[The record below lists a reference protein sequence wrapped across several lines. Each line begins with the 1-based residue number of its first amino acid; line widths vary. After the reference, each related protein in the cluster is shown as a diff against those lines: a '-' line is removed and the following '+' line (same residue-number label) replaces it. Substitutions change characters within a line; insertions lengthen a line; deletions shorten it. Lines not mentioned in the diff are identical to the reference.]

1 MKRSLLLASL
11 VFATSLLSSPAQTNL
26 LAPLLARNI
35 IGPNLALAEIQSY
48 TENRVPLMPALKS
61 AAEWENEAARL
72 RREALTDV
80 IFRGEASQWR
90 DAKSKVEWLDT
101 IAGGPGYTIRKL
113 RYEALPGLWIPALL
127 YLPEKITGKVPV
139 HLAVNGHDAL
149 GKAAPYKQI
158 RCINLAKRGVISLNA
173 EWLGMGQLRSPGFAH
188 YTMNQLD
195 LCGSSGIAPFYLAM
209 SRALDLLLA
218 LPEADPQRVA
228 VSGLSGGGWQTLF
241 ISSLDPRVTLANP
254 VAGYS
259 SFRTRARNFA
269 DLGDSEQTPSDLATV
284 VDYTHLTAMLAP
296 RGTLLT
302 YNAKDQCC
310 FATGHALQPLLDAA
324 QPVFKLFQ
332 AEAKLRWHN
341 NHVPGTHNFDQEN
354 REAFYRILGDT
365 FFPGDTKFEP
375 KEIASETEVKT
386 AEDLNVPLP
395 GDNLDFNQLATR
407 LAKELPRGIST
418 ALPTSSLTRLQQ
430 TQRALLGGV
439 VHAKHYNVS
448 AELAGA
454 ESTNGVSATYWRL
467 KMGEA
472 WTVPAVEL
480 TQGTPRSTVLLVG
493 DTGRKSLA
501 PEVAQLLADGAR
513 VVSVDPFYFGESR
526 IAQKDFL
533 FALLV
538 AAVGDRPLGL
548 QASQLS
554 ATARW
559 LAGERKL
566 GPVRLVSV
574 GPRASVSSTVAAALE
589 EKAIGS
595 LELRAPL
602 GSLKDMIANNVGV
615 NQQPELFCFGLLEQ
629 FDVPQLRALVAPRP
643 VLTDATAPV
652 KPAR

>member
-1 MKRSLLLASL
+1 MKRSLRLASL

-72 RREALTDV
+72 RREALNDV

-209 SRALDLLLA
+209 SRALDILLA

-228 VSGLSGGGWQTLF
+228 VSGLSGGGWQTIF
-241 ISSLDPRVTLANP
+241 ISALDTRVTLANP

-259 SFRTRARNFA
+259 SFRTRARNFG

-296 RGTLLT
+296 RGALLT

-310 FATGHALQPLLDAA
+310 FATGHALQPLLEAA
-324 QPVFKLFQ
+324 QPVFKLFK
-332 AEAKLRWHN
+332 ADAKLRWHS

-354 REAFYRILGDT
+354 REVFYRMLGDT
-365 FFPGDTKFEP
+365 FFPGDTKFDA
-375 KEIASETEVKT
+375 KELAVEAEVKK
-386 AEDLNVPLP
+386 AEELNVPLP
-395 GDNLDFNQLATR
+395 ADNLDFNQIATR
-407 LAKELPRGIST
+407 LAKDLPRGIST
-418 ALPTSSLTRLQQ
+418 ALSVVPSSRLQQ
-430 TQRALLGGV
+430 AQRALLGGA
-439 VHAKHYNVS
+439 VHAKHYTVT

-454 ESTNGVSATYWRL
+454 ETTNDVTATHWRL
-467 KMGEA
+467 KMGDA

-480 TQGTPRSTVLLVG
+480 TQGAPRSTVILVG
-493 DTGRKSLA
+493 DVGRKGLSA
-501 PEVAQLLADGAR
+501 EAAQLLADGHR
-513 VVSVDPFYFGESR
+513 VVAVDPFYFGESR
-526 IAQKDFL
+526 IDQKDFL

-548 QASQLS
+548 QASQLT

-559 LAGERKL
+559 LSTERKL
-566 GPVRLVSV
+566 GPVKLISV
-574 GPRASVSSTVAAALE
+574 GPRASVFSTVAAALE
-589 EKAIGS
+589 EKAIAG
-595 LELRAPL
+595 LELRNPL
-602 GSLKDMIANNVGV
+602 GSLKEIIAKNVGV

-643 VLTDATAPV
+643 VVTA
-652 KPAR
+652 K

>member
-61 AAEWENEAARL
+61 AAEWANEAARL
-72 RREALTDV
+72 RREALNDV

-139 HLAVNGHDAL
+139 HLAVNGHDAV

-209 SRALDLLLA
+209 SRALDILLA

-228 VSGLSGGGWQTLF
+228 VSGLSGGGWQTIF
-241 ISSLDPRVTLANP
+241 ISALDTRVTLANP

-259 SFRTRARNFA
+259 SFRTRARNFG

-296 RGTLLT
+296 RGALLT

-324 QPVFKLFQ
+324 QPAFKLFK
-332 AEAKLRWHN
+332 ADAKLRWHS

-354 REAFYRILGDT
+354 REVFYRMLGDT
-365 FFPGDTKFEP
+365 FFPGDMKFDA
-375 KEIASETEVKT
+375 KELAVEAEVKK
-386 AEDLNVPLP
+386 AEELNVPLP
-395 GDNLDFNQLATR
+395 ADNLDFNQLATR
-407 LAKELPRGIST
+407 LAKDLPRGIST
-418 ALPTSSLTRLQQ
+418 ALSVVPSSRLQQ
-430 TQRALLGGV
+430 AQRALLGGA
-439 VHAKHYNVS
+439 VHAKHYTVT

-454 ESTNGVSATYWRL
+454 ETTNDVTATHWRL
-467 KMGEA
+467 RMGDA

-480 TQGTPRSTVLLVG
+480 TQGAPRTTVILVG
-493 DTGRKSLA
+493 DVGRKGLSA
-501 PEVAQLLADGAR
+501 EAAQLLADGHR
-513 VVSVDPFYFGESR
+513 VVAVDPFYFGESR

-548 QASQLS
+548 QASQLT

-559 LAGERKL
+559 LSTERKL
-566 GPVRLVSV
+566 GPVKLISV
-574 GPRASVSSTVAAALE
+574 GPRASVFSTVAAALE
-589 EKAIGS
+589 EKAIAG
-595 LELRAPL
+595 LELRNPL
-602 GSLKDMIANNVGV
+602 SSLKEVIAKNVGV

-643 VLTDATAPV
+643 VVTA
-652 KPAR
+652 K

>member
-1 MKRSLLLASL
+1 MKRSLRLASL

-72 RREALTDV
+72 RREALNDV

-139 HLAVNGHDAL
+139 HLAVNGHDAV

-209 SRALDLLLA
+209 SRALDLLIA

-228 VSGLSGGGWQTLF
+228 VSGLSGGGWQTIF
-241 ISSLDPRVTLANP
+241 ISALDTRVTLANP

-259 SFRTRARNFA
+259 SFRTRARNFG

-296 RGTLLT
+296 RGALLT

-310 FATGHALQPLLDAA
+310 FATGHALQPLLEAA
-324 QPVFKLFQ
+324 QPVFKLFK
-332 AEAKLRWHN
+332 ADAKLRWHS

-354 REAFYRILGDT
+354 REVFYRMLGDT
-365 FFPGDTKFEP
+365 FFPGDTKFDA
-375 KEIASETEVKT
+375 KELAVEAEVKK
-386 AEDLNVPLP
+386 AEELNVPLP
-395 GDNLDFNQLATR
+395 ADNLDFNQIATR
-407 LAKELPRGIST
+407 LAKDLPRGIST
-418 ALPTSSLTRLQQ
+418 ALSVVPSSRLQQ
-430 TQRALLGGV
+430 AQRALLGGV
-439 VHAKHYNVS
+439 VHAKHYTVT

-454 ESTNGVSATYWRL
+454 ETTNDVTATHWRL
-467 KMGEA
+467 KMGDA

-480 TQGTPRSTVLLVG
+480 TQGAPRSTVILVG
-493 DTGRKSLA
+493 DVGRKGLSA
-501 PEVAQLLADGAR
+501 EAAQLLADGHR
-513 VVSVDPFYFGESR
+513 VVAVDPFYFGESR
-526 IAQKDFL
+526 IDQKDFL

-548 QASQLS
+548 QASQLT

-559 LAGERKL
+559 LSTERKL
-566 GPVRLVSV
+566 GPVKLISV
-574 GPRASVSSTVAAALE
+574 GPRASVFSTVAAALE
-589 EKAIGS
+589 EKAIAG
-595 LELRAPL
+595 LELRNPL
-602 GSLKDMIANNVGV
+602 GSLKEIIAKNVGV

-643 VLTDATAPV
+643 VVTA
-652 KPAR
+652 K

>member
-61 AAEWENEAARL
+61 AAEWANEAARL
-72 RREALTDV
+72 RREALNDV

-139 HLAVNGHDAL
+139 HLAVNGHDAV

-195 LCGSSGIAPFYLAM
+195 LCGSSGIASFYLAM
-209 SRALDLLLA
+209 SRALDILLA

-228 VSGLSGGGWQTLF
+228 VSGLSGGGWQTIF
-241 ISSLDPRVTLANP
+241 ISALDTRVTLANP

-259 SFRTRARNFA
+259 SFRTRARNFG

-296 RGTLLT
+296 RGALLT

-324 QPVFKLFQ
+324 QPAFKLFK
-332 AEAKLRWHN
+332 ADAKLRWHS

-354 REAFYRILGDT
+354 REVFYRMLGDT
-365 FFPGDTKFEP
+365 FFPGDMKFDA
-375 KEIASETEVKT
+375 KELAVEAEVKK
-386 AEDLNVPLP
+386 AEELNVPLP
-395 GDNLDFNQLATR
+395 ADNLDFNQLATR
-407 LAKELPRGIST
+407 LAKDLPRGIST
-418 ALPTSSLTRLQQ
+418 ALSVVPSSRLQQ
-430 TQRALLGGV
+430 AQRALLGGA
-439 VHAKHYNVS
+439 VHAKHYTVT

-454 ESTNGVSATYWRL
+454 ETTNDVTATHWRL
-467 KMGEA
+467 RMGDA

-480 TQGTPRSTVLLVG
+480 TQGAPRTTVILVG
-493 DTGRKSLA
+493 DVGRKGLSA
-501 PEVAQLLADGAR
+501 EAAQLLADGHR
-513 VVSVDPFYFGESR
+513 VVAVDPFYFGESR

-548 QASQLS
+548 QASQLT

-559 LAGERKL
+559 LSTERKL
-566 GPVRLVSV
+566 GPVKLISV
-574 GPRASVSSTVAAALE
+574 GPRASVFSTVAAALE
-589 EKAIGS
+589 EKTIAG
-595 LELRAPL
+595 LELRNPL
-602 GSLKDMIANNVGV
+602 SSLKEVIAKNVGV

-643 VLTDATAPV
+643 VVTA
-652 KPAR
+652 K

>member
-1 MKRSLLLASL
+1 MKRSLRLALL

-72 RREALTDV
+72 RREALNDV

-209 SRALDLLLA
+209 SRGLDLLIA
-218 LPEADPQRVA
+218 LPEVDPQRVA
-228 VSGLSGGGWQTLF
+228 VSGLSGGGWQTIF
-241 ISSLDPRVTLANP
+241 ISALDTRVTLANP

-259 SFRTRARNFA
+259 SFRTRARNFG

-296 RGTLLT
+296 RGALLT

-310 FATGHALQPLLDAA
+310 FATGHALQPLLEAA
-324 QPVFKLFQ
+324 QPVFKLFK
-332 AEAKLRWHN
+332 ADAKLRWHS

-354 REAFYRILGDT
+354 REVFYRMLGDT
-365 FFPGDTKFEP
+365 FFPGDTKFDA
-375 KEIASETEVKT
+375 KELAVEAEVKK
-386 AEDLNVPLP
+386 AEELNVPLP
-395 GDNLDFNQLATR
+395 ADNLDFNQIATR
-407 LAKELPRGIST
+407 LAKDLPRGIST
-418 ALPTSSLTRLQQ
+418 ALSVVPSSRLQQ
-430 TQRALLGGV
+430 AQRALLGGV
-439 VHAKHYNVS
+439 VHAKHYTVT

-454 ESTNGVSATYWRL
+454 ETTNDVTATHWRL
-467 KMGEA
+467 KMGDA

-480 TQGTPRSTVLLVG
+480 TQGAPRSTVILVG
-493 DTGRKSLA
+493 DVGRKGLSA
-501 PEVAQLLADGAR
+501 EAAQLLADGHR
-513 VVSVDPFYFGESR
+513 VVAVDPFYFGESR
-526 IAQKDFL
+526 IDQKDFL

-548 QASQLS
+548 QASQLT

-559 LAGERKL
+559 LSTERKL
-566 GPVRLVSV
+566 GPVKLISV
-574 GPRASVSSTVAAALE
+574 GPRASVFSTVAAALE
-589 EKAIGS
+589 EKAIAG
-595 LELRAPL
+595 LELRNPL
-602 GSLKDMIANNVGV
+602 GSLKEIIAKNVGV

-643 VLTDATAPV
+643 VVTA
-652 KPAR
+652 K

>member
-72 RREALTDV
+72 RREALNDV

-139 HLAVNGHDAL
+139 HLAVNGHDAV

-209 SRALDLLLA
+209 SRALDILLA

-228 VSGLSGGGWQTLF
+228 VSGLSGGGWQTIF
-241 ISSLDPRVTLANP
+241 ISALDTRVTLANP

-259 SFRTRARNFA
+259 SFRTRARNFG

-296 RGTLLT
+296 RGALLT

-324 QPVFKLFQ
+324 QPVFKLFK
-332 AEAKLRWHN
+332 ADAKLRWHS

-354 REAFYRILGDT
+354 REVFYRMLGDT
-365 FFPGDTKFEP
+365 FFPGDTKFDA
-375 KEIASETEVKT
+375 KELAVEAEVKK
-386 AEDLNVPLP
+386 AEELNVPLP
-395 GDNLDFNQLATR
+395 ADNLDFNQLATR
-407 LAKELPRGIST
+407 LAKDLPRGIST
-418 ALPTSSLTRLQQ
+418 ALSVVPSSRLQQ
-430 TQRALLGGV
+430 AQRALLGGA
-439 VHAKHYNVS
+439 VHAKHYTVT

-454 ESTNGVSATYWRL
+454 ETTNDVTATHWRL
-467 KMGEA
+467 RMGDA

-480 TQGTPRSTVLLVG
+480 TQGAPRTTVILVG
-493 DTGRKSLA
+493 DVGRKGLSA
-501 PEVAQLLADGAR
+501 EAAQLLADGHR
-513 VVSVDPFYFGESR
+513 VVAVDPFYFGESR

-548 QASQLS
+548 QASQLT

-559 LAGERKL
+559 LSTERKL
-566 GPVRLVSV
+566 GPVKLISV
-574 GPRASVSSTVAAALE
+574 GPRASVFSTVAAALE
-589 EKAIGS
+589 EKAIAG
-595 LELRAPL
+595 LELRNPL
-602 GSLKDMIANNVGV
+602 SSLKEVIAKNVGV

-643 VLTDATAPV
+643 VVTA
-652 KPAR
+652 K

>member
-72 RREALTDV
+72 RREALNDV

-139 HLAVNGHDAL
+139 HLAVNGHDAV

-209 SRALDLLLA
+209 SRALDILLA

-228 VSGLSGGGWQTLF
+228 VSGLSGGGWQTIF
-241 ISSLDPRVTLANP
+241 ISALDTRVTLANP

-259 SFRTRARNFA
+259 SFRTRARNFG

-296 RGTLLT
+296 RGALLT

-310 FATGHALQPLLDAA
+310 FATDHALQPLLDAA
-324 QPVFKLFQ
+324 QPVFKLFK
-332 AEAKLRWHN
+332 ADAKLRWHS

-354 REAFYRILGDT
+354 REVFYRMLGDT
-365 FFPGDTKFEP
+365 FFPGDTKFDA
-375 KEIASETEVKT
+375 KELAVEAEVKK
-386 AEDLNVPLP
+386 AEELNVPLP
-395 GDNLDFNQLATR
+395 ADNLDFNQLATR
-407 LAKELPRGIST
+407 LAKDLPRGIST
-418 ALPTSSLTRLQQ
+418 ALSVVPSSRLQQ
-430 TQRALLGGV
+430 AQRALLGGA
-439 VHAKHYNVS
+439 VHAKHYTVT

-454 ESTNGVSATYWRL
+454 ETTNDVTATHWRL
-467 KMGEA
+467 RMGDA

-480 TQGTPRSTVLLVG
+480 TQGAPRTTVILVG
-493 DTGRKSLA
+493 DVGRKGLSA
-501 PEVAQLLADGAR
+501 EAAQLLADGHR
-513 VVSVDPFYFGESR
+513 VVAVDPFYFGESR

-548 QASQLS
+548 QASQLT

-559 LAGERKL
+559 LSTERKL
-566 GPVRLVSV
+566 GPVKLISV
-574 GPRASVSSTVAAALE
+574 GPRASVFSTVAAALE
-589 EKAIGS
+589 EKAIAG
-595 LELRAPL
+595 LELRNPL
-602 GSLKDMIANNVGV
+602 SSLKEVIAKNVGV

-643 VLTDATAPV
+643 VVTA
-652 KPAR
+652 K

>member
-35 IGPNLALAEIQSY
+35 IGPNLALAEVQSY

-72 RREALTDV
+72 RREALNDV

-209 SRALDLLLA
+209 SRALDLLIA

-228 VSGLSGGGWQTLF
+228 VSGLSGGGWQTIF
-241 ISSLDPRVTLANP
+241 ISALDTRVTLANP

-259 SFRTRARNFA
+259 SFRTRARNFG

-296 RGTLLT
+296 RGALLT

-310 FATGHALQPLLDAA
+310 FATGHALQPLLEAA
-324 QPVFKLFQ
+324 QPVFKLFK
-332 AEAKLRWHN
+332 ADAKLRWHS

-354 REAFYRILGDT
+354 REVFYRMLGDT
-365 FFPGDTKFEP
+365 FFPGDTKFDA
-375 KEIASETEVKT
+375 KELAVEAEVKK
-386 AEDLNVPLP
+386 AEELNVPLP
-395 GDNLDFNQLATR
+395 ADNLDFNQIATR
-407 LAKELPRGIST
+407 LAKDLPRGIST
-418 ALPTSSLTRLQQ
+418 ALSVVPSSRLQQ
-430 TQRALLGGV
+430 AQRALLGGV
-439 VHAKHYNVS
+439 VHAKHYTVT

-454 ESTNGVSATYWRL
+454 ETTNDVTATHWRL
-467 KMGEA
+467 KMGDA

-480 TQGTPRSTVLLVG
+480 TQGAPRSTVILVG
-493 DTGRKSLA
+493 DVGRKGLSA
-501 PEVAQLLADGAR
+501 EAAQLLADGHR
-513 VVSVDPFYFGESR
+513 VVAVDPFYFGESR
-526 IAQKDFL
+526 IDQKDFL

-548 QASQLS
+548 QASQLT

-559 LAGERKL
+559 LSTERKL
-566 GPVRLVSV
+566 GPVKLISV
-574 GPRASVSSTVAAALE
+574 GPRASVFSTVAAALE
-589 EKAIGS
+589 EKAIAG
-595 LELRAPL
+595 LELRNPL
-602 GSLKDMIANNVGV
+602 GSLKEIIAKNVGV

-643 VLTDATAPV
+643 VVTA
-652 KPAR
+652 K

>member
-72 RREALTDV
+72 RREALNDV
-80 IFRGEASQWR
+80 IFRGEARQWR

-139 HLAVNGHDAL
+139 HLAVNGHDAV

-209 SRALDLLLA
+209 SRALDILLA

-228 VSGLSGGGWQTLF
+228 VSGLSGGGWQTIF
-241 ISSLDPRVTLANP
+241 ISALDTRVTLANP

-259 SFRTRARNFA
+259 SFRTRARNFG

-296 RGTLLT
+296 RGALLT

-310 FATGHALQPLLDAA
+310 FATDHALQPLLDAA
-324 QPVFKLFQ
+324 QPAFKLFK
-332 AEAKLRWHN
+332 ADAKLRWHS

-354 REAFYRILGDT
+354 REVFYRMLGDT
-365 FFPGDTKFEP
+365 FFPGDTKFDA
-375 KEIASETEVKT
+375 KELAVEAEVKK
-386 AEDLNVPLP
+386 AEELNVPLP
-395 GDNLDFNQLATR
+395 ADNLDFNQLATR
-407 LAKELPRGIST
+407 LAKDLPRGIST
-418 ALPTSSLTRLQQ
+418 ALSVVPSSRLQQ
-430 TQRALLGGV
+430 AQRALLGGA
-439 VHAKHYNVS
+439 VHAKHYTVT

-454 ESTNGVSATYWRL
+454 ETTNDVTATHWRL
-467 KMGEA
+467 KMGDA

-480 TQGTPRSTVLLVG
+480 TQGAPRSTVILVG
-493 DTGRKSLA
+493 DVGRKGLSA
-501 PEVAQLLADGAR
+501 EAAQLLADGHR
-513 VVSVDPFYFGESR
+513 VVAVDPFYFGESR

-548 QASQLS
+548 QASQLT

-559 LAGERKL
+559 LSTERKL
-566 GPVRLVSV
+566 GPVKLISV
-574 GPRASVSSTVAAALE
+574 GPRASVFSTVAAALE
-589 EKAIGS
+589 EKAIAG
-595 LELRAPL
+595 LELRNPL
-602 GSLKDMIANNVGV
+602 GSLKEIIAKNVGV

-643 VLTDATAPV
+643 VVTA
-652 KPAR
+652 K

>member
-1 MKRSLLLASL
+1 MKRSLRLASL

-72 RREALTDV
+72 RREALNDV

-209 SRALDLLLA
+209 SRALDILLA

-228 VSGLSGGGWQTLF
+228 VSGLSGGGWQTIF
-241 ISSLDPRVTLANP
+241 ISALDTRVTLANP

-259 SFRTRARNFA
+259 SFRTRARNFG

-296 RGTLLT
+296 RGALLT

-324 QPVFKLFQ
+324 QPAFKLFK
-332 AEAKLRWHN
+332 ADAKLRWHS

-354 REAFYRILGDT
+354 REVFYRMLGDT
-365 FFPGDTKFEP
+365 FFPGDTKFDA
-375 KEIASETEVKT
+375 KELAVEAEVKK
-386 AEDLNVPLP
+386 AEELNVPLP
-395 GDNLDFNQLATR
+395 ADNLDFNQLATR
-407 LAKELPRGIST
+407 LAKDLPRGIST
-418 ALPTSSLTRLQQ
+418 ALSVVPSSRLQQ
-430 TQRALLGGV
+430 AQRALLGGV
-439 VHAKHYNVS
+439 VHAKHYTVT

-454 ESTNGVSATYWRL
+454 ETTNDVTATHWRL
-467 KMGEA
+467 KMGDA

-480 TQGTPRSTVLLVG
+480 TQGAPRSTVILVG
-493 DTGRKSLA
+493 DVGRKGLSA
-501 PEVAQLLADGAR
+501 EAAQLLADGHR
-513 VVSVDPFYFGESR
+513 VVAVDPFYFGESR
-526 IAQKDFL
+526 IDQKDFL

-548 QASQLS
+548 QASQLT

-559 LAGERKL
+559 LSTERKL
-566 GPVRLVSV
+566 GPVKLISV
-574 GPRASVSSTVAAALE
+574 GPRASVFSTVAAALE
-589 EKAIGS
+589 EKAIAG
-595 LELRAPL
+595 LELRNPL
-602 GSLKDMIANNVGV
+602 GSLKEIIAKNVGV

-643 VLTDATAPV
+643 VVTA
-652 KPAR
+652 K

>member
-72 RREALTDV
+72 RREALNDV

-139 HLAVNGHDAL
+139 HLAVNGHDAV

-209 SRALDLLLA
+209 SRALDILLA

-228 VSGLSGGGWQTLF
+228 VSGLSGGGWQTIF
-241 ISSLDPRVTLANP
+241 ISALDTRVTLANP

-259 SFRTRARNFA
+259 SFRTRARNFG

-296 RGTLLT
+296 RGALLT

-310 FATGHALQPLLDAA
+310 FATDHALQPLLDAA
-324 QPVFKLFQ
+324 QPAFKLFK
-332 AEAKLRWHN
+332 ADAKLRWHS

-354 REAFYRILGDT
+354 REVFYRMLGDT
-365 FFPGDTKFEP
+365 FFPGDMKFDA
-375 KEIASETEVKT
+375 KELAVEAEVKK
-386 AEDLNVPLP
+386 AEELNVPLP
-395 GDNLDFNQLATR
+395 ADNLDFNQLATR
-407 LAKELPRGIST
+407 LAKDLPRGIST
-418 ALPTSSLTRLQQ
+418 ALSVVPSSRLQQ
-430 TQRALLGGV
+430 AQRALLGGA
-439 VHAKHYNVS
+439 VHAKHYTVT

-454 ESTNGVSATYWRL
+454 ETTNDVTATHWRL
-467 KMGEA
+467 RMGDA

-480 TQGTPRSTVLLVG
+480 TQGAPRTTVILVG
-493 DTGRKSLA
+493 DVGRKGLSA
-501 PEVAQLLADGAR
+501 EAAQLLADGHR
-513 VVSVDPFYFGESR
+513 VVAVDPFYFGESR

-548 QASQLS
+548 QASQLT

-559 LAGERKL
+559 LSTERKL
-566 GPVRLVSV
+566 GPVKLISV
-574 GPRASVSSTVAAALE
+574 GPRASVFSTVAAALE
-589 EKAIGS
+589 EKAIAG
-595 LELRAPL
+595 LELRNPL
-602 GSLKDMIANNVGV
+602 SSLKEVIAKNVGV

-643 VLTDATAPV
+643 VVTA
-652 KPAR
+652 K

>member
-11 VFATSLLSSPAQTNL
+11 VFATSLLSSPAQTNP
-26 LAPLLARNI
+26 LAPLLGRNI

-72 RREALTDV
+72 RREALNDV

-139 HLAVNGHDAL
+139 HLAVNGHDAV

-209 SRALDLLLA
+209 SRALDILLA

-228 VSGLSGGGWQTLF
+228 VSGLSGGGWQTIF
-241 ISSLDPRVTLANP
+241 ISALDTRVTLANP

-259 SFRTRARNFA
+259 SFRTRARNFG

-296 RGTLLT
+296 RGALLT

-310 FATGHALQPLLDAA
+310 FATDHALQPLLDAA
-324 QPVFKLFQ
+324 QPVFKLFK
-332 AEAKLRWHN
+332 ADAKLRWHS

-354 REAFYRILGDT
+354 REVFYRMLGDT
-365 FFPGDTKFEP
+365 FFPGDTKFDA
-375 KEIASETEVKT
+375 KELAVEAEVKK
-386 AEDLNVPLP
+386 AEELNVPLP
-395 GDNLDFNQLATR
+395 ADNLDFNQLATR
-407 LAKELPRGIST
+407 LAKDLPRGIST
-418 ALPTSSLTRLQQ
+418 ALSVVPSSRLQQ
-430 TQRALLGGV
+430 AQRALLGGA
-439 VHAKHYNVS
+439 VHAKHYTVT

-454 ESTNGVSATYWRL
+454 ETTNDVTATHWRL
-467 KMGEA
+467 RMGDA

-480 TQGTPRSTVLLVG
+480 TQGAPRTTVILVG
-493 DTGRKSLA
+493 DVGRKGLSA
-501 PEVAQLLADGAR
+501 EAAQLLADGHR
-513 VVSVDPFYFGESR
+513 VVAVDPFYFGESR

-548 QASQLS
+548 QASQLT

-559 LAGERKL
+559 LSTERKL
-566 GPVRLVSV
+566 GPVKLISV
-574 GPRASVSSTVAAALE
+574 GPRASVFSTVAAALE
-589 EKAIGS
+589 EKAIAG
-595 LELRAPL
+595 LELRNPL
-602 GSLKDMIANNVGV
+602 SSLKEVIAKNVGV

-643 VLTDATAPV
+643 VVTA
-652 KPAR
+652 K

>member
-72 RREALTDV
+72 RREALNDV

-209 SRALDLLLA
+209 SRALDILLA

-228 VSGLSGGGWQTLF
+228 VSGLSGGGWQTIF
-241 ISSLDPRVTLANP
+241 ISALDTRVTLANP

-259 SFRTRARNFA
+259 SFRTRARNFG

-284 VDYTHLTAMLAP
+284 ADYTHLTAMLAP
-296 RGTLLT
+296 RGALLT

-310 FATGHALQPLLDAA
+310 FATGHALQPLLEAA
-324 QPVFKLFQ
+324 QPVFKLFK
-332 AEAKLRWHN
+332 ADAKLRWHS

-354 REAFYRILGDT
+354 REVFYRMLGDT
-365 FFPGDTKFEP
+365 FFPGDTKFDA
-375 KEIASETEVKT
+375 KELAVEAEVKK
-386 AEDLNVPLP
+386 AEELNVPLP
-395 GDNLDFNQLATR
+395 ADNLDFNQLATR
-407 LAKELPRGIST
+407 LAKDLPRGIST
-418 ALPTSSLTRLQQ
+418 ALSVVPSSRLQQ
-430 TQRALLGGV
+430 AQRALLGGV
-439 VHAKHYNVS
+439 VHAKHYTVT

-454 ESTNGVSATYWRL
+454 ETTNDVTATHWRL
-467 KMGEA
+467 KMGDA

-480 TQGTPRSTVLLVG
+480 TQGAPRSTVILVG
-493 DTGRKSLA
+493 DVGRKGLSA
-501 PEVAQLLADGAR
+501 EAAQLLADGHR
-513 VVSVDPFYFGESR
+513 VVAVDPFYFGESR
-526 IAQKDFL
+526 IDQKDFL

-548 QASQLS
+548 QASQLT

-559 LAGERKL
+559 LSTERKL
-566 GPVRLVSV
+566 GPVKLISV
-574 GPRASVSSTVAAALE
+574 GPRASVFSTVAAALE
-589 EKAIGS
+589 EKAIAG
-595 LELRAPL
+595 LELRNPL
-602 GSLKDMIANNVGV
+602 GSLKEIIAKNVGV

-643 VLTDATAPV
+643 VVTA
-652 KPAR
+652 K

>member
-72 RREALTDV
+72 RREALNDV

-139 HLAVNGHDAL
+139 HLAVNGHDAV

-209 SRALDLLLA
+209 SRALDILLA

-228 VSGLSGGGWQTLF
+228 VSGLSGGGWQTIF
-241 ISSLDPRVTLANP
+241 ISALDTRVTLANP

-259 SFRTRARNFA
+259 SFRTRARNFG

-284 VDYTHLTAMLAP
+284 ADYTHLTAMLAP
-296 RGTLLT
+296 RGALLT

-310 FATGHALQPLLDAA
+310 FATDHALQPLLDAA
-324 QPVFKLFQ
+324 QPVFKLFK
-332 AEAKLRWHN
+332 ADAKLRWHS

-354 REAFYRILGDT
+354 REVFYRMLGDT
-365 FFPGDTKFEP
+365 FFPGDTKFDA
-375 KEIASETEVKT
+375 KELAVEAEVKK
-386 AEDLNVPLP
+386 AEELNVPLP
-395 GDNLDFNQLATR
+395 ADNLDFNQLATR
-407 LAKELPRGIST
+407 LAKDLPRGIST
-418 ALPTSSLTRLQQ
+418 ALSVVPSSRLQQ
-430 TQRALLGGV
+430 AQRALLGGA
-439 VHAKHYNVS
+439 VHAKHYTVT

-454 ESTNGVSATYWRL
+454 ETTNDVTATHWRL
-467 KMGEA
+467 RMGDA

-480 TQGTPRSTVLLVG
+480 TQGAPRTTVILVG
-493 DTGRKSLA
+493 DVGRKGLSA
-501 PEVAQLLADGAR
+501 EAAQLLADGHR
-513 VVSVDPFYFGESR
+513 VVAVDPFYFGESR

-548 QASQLS
+548 QASQLT

-559 LAGERKL
+559 LSTERKL
-566 GPVRLVSV
+566 GPVKLISV
-574 GPRASVSSTVAAALE
+574 GPRASVFSTVAAALE
-589 EKAIGS
+589 EKAIAG
-595 LELRAPL
+595 LELRNPL
-602 GSLKDMIANNVGV
+602 SSLKEIIAKNVGV

-643 VLTDATAPV
+643 VVTT
-652 KPAR
+652 K

>member
-1 MKRSLLLASL
+1 M
-11 VFATSLLSSPAQTNL
+11 
-26 LAPLLARNI
+26 
-35 IGPNLALAEIQSY
+35 
-48 TENRVPLMPALKS
+48 
-61 AAEWENEAARL
+61 
-72 RREALTDV
+72 
-80 IFRGEASQWR
+80 
-90 DAKSKVEWLDT
+90 
-101 IAGGPGYTIRKL
+101 
-113 RYEALPGLWIPALL
+113 
-127 YLPEKITGKVPV
+127 
-139 HLAVNGHDAL
+139 
-149 GKAAPYKQI
+149 
-158 RCINLAKRGVISLNA
+158 
-173 EWLGMGQLRSPGFAH
+173 
-188 YTMNQLD
+188 
-195 LCGSSGIAPFYLAM
+195 
-209 SRALDLLLA
+209 
-218 LPEADPQRVA
+218 A
-228 VSGLSGGGWQTLF
+228 VSGLSGGGWQTIF
-241 ISSLDPRVTLANP
+241 ISSLDTRVTLANP

-296 RGTLLT
+296 RGALLT

-354 REAFYRILGDT
+354 REIFYRMLGDT
-365 FFPGDTKFEP
+365 FFAGDAAFSAKD
-375 KEIASETEVKT
+375 IASEAEVKK

-395 GDNLDFNQLATR
+395 ADNLDFNQLASR

-418 ALPTSSLTRLQQ
+418 ALPPSSLARWQQ

-439 VHAKHYNVS
+439 VHAKHYTVS
-448 AELAGA
+448 AEPAGA

-467 KMGEA
+467 KLGDA

-480 TQGTPRSTVLLVG
+480 TQGTPHSTVLLVG
-493 DTGRKSLA
+493 DAGRKSLA
-501 PEVAQLLADGAR
+501 TEVAQLLADGAR
-513 VVSVDPFYFGESR
+513 VVTVDPFYFGESR

-559 LAGERKL
+559 LAAERKL

-574 GPRASVSSTVAAALE
+574 GPRASVSATVAAALE

-602 GSLKDMIANNVGV
+602 GSLKDVIANNVGV

-629 FDVPQLRALVAPRP
+629 FDVPQLRALVDPRP
-643 VLTDATAPV
+643 IVTVAPV
-652 KPAR
+652 K

>member
-72 RREALTDV
+72 RREALNDV

-139 HLAVNGHDAL
+139 HLAVNGHDAV

-195 LCGSSGIAPFYLAM
+195 LCGSSGIASFYLAM
-209 SRALDLLLA
+209 SRALDILLA

-228 VSGLSGGGWQTLF
+228 VSGLSGGGWQTIF
-241 ISSLDPRVTLANP
+241 ISALDTRVTLANP

-259 SFRTRARNFA
+259 SFRTRARNFG

-296 RGTLLT
+296 RGALLT

-324 QPVFKLFQ
+324 QPVFKLFK
-332 AEAKLRWHN
+332 ADAKLRWHS

-354 REAFYRILGDT
+354 REVFYRMLGDT
-365 FFPGDTKFEP
+365 FFPGDTKFDA
-375 KEIASETEVKT
+375 KELAVEAEVKK
-386 AEDLNVPLP
+386 AEELNVPLP
-395 GDNLDFNQLATR
+395 ADNLDFNQLATR
-407 LAKELPRGIST
+407 LAKDLPRGIST
-418 ALPTSSLTRLQQ
+418 ALSVVPSSRLQQ
-430 TQRALLGGV
+430 AQRALLGGV
-439 VHAKHYNVS
+439 VHAKHYTVT

-454 ESTNGVSATYWRL
+454 ETTNDVTATHWRL
-467 KMGEA
+467 RMGDA

-480 TQGTPRSTVLLVG
+480 TQGAPRTTVILVG
-493 DTGRKSLA
+493 DVGRKGLSA
-501 PEVAQLLADGAR
+501 EAAQLLADGHR
-513 VVSVDPFYFGESR
+513 VVAVDPFYFGESR

-548 QASQLS
+548 QASQLT

-559 LAGERKL
+559 LSTERKL
-566 GPVRLVSV
+566 GPVKLISV
-574 GPRASVSSTVAAALE
+574 GPRASVFSTVAAALE
-589 EKAIGS
+589 EKAIAC
-595 LELRAPL
+595 LELRNPL
-602 GSLKDMIANNVGV
+602 SSLKEVIAKNVGV

-643 VLTDATAPV
+643 VVTA
-652 KPAR
+652 K

>member
-1 MKRSLLLASL
+1 MKRSLRLASL

-72 RREALTDV
+72 RREALNDV

-209 SRALDLLLA
+209 SRALDILLA

-228 VSGLSGGGWQTLF
+228 VSGLSGGGWQTIF
-241 ISSLDPRVTLANP
+241 ISALDTRVTLANP

-259 SFRTRARNFA
+259 SFRTRARNFG

-296 RGTLLT
+296 RGALLT

-310 FATGHALQPLLDAA
+310 FATGHALQPLLEAA
-324 QPVFKLFQ
+324 QPVFKLFK
-332 AEAKLRWHN
+332 ADAKLRWHS

-354 REAFYRILGDT
+354 REVFYRMLGDT
-365 FFPGDTKFEP
+365 FFPGDTKFDA
-375 KEIASETEVKT
+375 KELAVEAEVKK
-386 AEDLNVPLP
+386 AEELNVPLP
-395 GDNLDFNQLATR
+395 ADNLDFNQLATR
-407 LAKELPRGIST
+407 LAKDLPRGIST
-418 ALPTSSLTRLQQ
+418 ALSVVPSSRLQQ
-430 TQRALLGGV
+430 AQRALLGGV
-439 VHAKHYNVS
+439 VHAKHYTVT

-454 ESTNGVSATYWRL
+454 ETTNDVTATHWRL
-467 KMGEA
+467 KMGDA
-472 WTVPAVEL
+472 WTLPAVEL
-480 TQGTPRSTVLLVG
+480 TQGAPRSTVILVG
-493 DTGRKSLA
+493 DVGRKGLSA
-501 PEVAQLLADGAR
+501 EAAQLLADGHR
-513 VVSVDPFYFGESR
+513 VVAVDPFYFGESR
-526 IAQKDFL
+526 IDQKDFL

-548 QASQLS
+548 QASQLT

-559 LAGERKL
+559 LSTERKL
-566 GPVRLVSV
+566 GPVKLISV
-574 GPRASVSSTVAAALE
+574 GPRASVFSTVAAALE
-589 EKAIGS
+589 EKAIAG
-595 LELRAPL
+595 LELRNPL
-602 GSLKDMIANNVGV
+602 GSLKEIIAKNVGV

-643 VLTDATAPV
+643 VVTA
-652 KPAR
+652 K

>member
-61 AAEWENEAARL
+61 AAEWANEAARL
-72 RREALTDV
+72 RREALNDV

-139 HLAVNGHDAL
+139 HLAVNGHDAV

-209 SRALDLLLA
+209 SRALDILLA

-228 VSGLSGGGWQTLF
+228 VSGLSGGGWQTIF
-241 ISSLDPRVTLANP
+241 ISALDTRVTLANP

-259 SFRTRARNFA
+259 SFRTRARNFG

-296 RGTLLT
+296 RGALLT

-310 FATGHALQPLLDAA
+310 FATDHALQPLLDAA
-324 QPVFKLFQ
+324 QPAFKLFK
-332 AEAKLRWHN
+332 ADAKLRWHS

-354 REAFYRILGDT
+354 REVFYRMLGDT
-365 FFPGDTKFEP
+365 FFPGDTKFDA
-375 KEIASETEVKT
+375 KELAVEAEVKK
-386 AEDLNVPLP
+386 AEELNVPLP
-395 GDNLDFNQLATR
+395 ADNLDFN
-407 LAKELPRGIST
+407 
-418 ALPTSSLTRLQQ
+418 
-430 TQRALLGGV
+430 
-439 VHAKHYNVS
+439 
-448 AELAGA
+448 
-454 ESTNGVSATYWRL
+454 
-467 KMGEA
+467 
-472 WTVPAVEL
+472 
-480 TQGTPRSTVLLVG
+480 
-493 DTGRKSLA
+493 
-501 PEVAQLLADGAR
+501 
-513 VVSVDPFYFGESR
+513 
-526 IAQKDFL
+526 
-533 FALLV
+533 
-538 AAVGDRPLGL
+538 
-548 QASQLS
+548 
-554 ATARW
+554 
-559 LAGERKL
+559 
-566 GPVRLVSV
+566 
-574 GPRASVSSTVAAALE
+574 
-589 EKAIGS
+589 
-595 LELRAPL
+595 
-602 GSLKDMIANNVGV
+602 
-615 NQQPELFCFGLLEQ
+615 
-629 FDVPQLRALVAPRP
+629 
-643 VLTDATAPV
+643 
-652 KPAR
+652 

>member
-1 MKRSLLLASL
+1 MKRSLRLALL

-26 LAPLLARNI
+26 LSPLLARNI

-72 RREALTDV
+72 RREALNDV

-139 HLAVNGHDAL
+139 HLAVNGHDAV

-209 SRALDLLLA
+209 SRALDILLA

-228 VSGLSGGGWQTLF
+228 VSGLSGGGWQTIF
-241 ISSLDPRVTLANP
+241 ISALDTRVTLANP

-259 SFRTRARNFA
+259 SFRTRARNFG

-296 RGTLLT
+296 RGALLT

-310 FATGHALQPLLDAA
+310 FATGHALQPLLEAA
-324 QPVFKLFQ
+324 QPVFKLFK
-332 AEAKLRWHN
+332 ADAKLRWHS

-354 REAFYRILGDT
+354 REVFYRMLGDT
-365 FFPGDTKFEP
+365 FFPGDTKFDA
-375 KEIASETEVKT
+375 KELAVEAEVKK
-386 AEDLNVPLP
+386 AEELNVPLP
-395 GDNLDFNQLATR
+395 ADNLDFNQIATR
-407 LAKELPRGIST
+407 LAKDLPRGIST
-418 ALPTSSLTRLQQ
+418 ALSVVPSSRLQQ
-430 TQRALLGGV
+430 AQRALLGGV
-439 VHAKHYNVS
+439 VHAKHYTVT

-454 ESTNGVSATYWRL
+454 ETTNDVTATHWRL
-467 KMGEA
+467 KMGDA
-472 WTVPAVEL
+472 WTLPAVEL
-480 TQGTPRSTVLLVG
+480 TQGAPRSTVILVG
-493 DTGRKSLA
+493 DVGRKGLSA
-501 PEVAQLLADGAR
+501 EAAQLLADGHR
-513 VVSVDPFYFGESR
+513 VVAVDPFYFGESR
-526 IAQKDFL
+526 IDQKDFL

-548 QASQLS
+548 QASQLT

-559 LAGERKL
+559 LSTERKL
-566 GPVRLVSV
+566 GPVKLISV
-574 GPRASVSSTVAAALE
+574 GPRASVFSTVAAALE
-589 EKAIGS
+589 EKAIAG
-595 LELRAPL
+595 LELRNPL
-602 GSLKDMIANNVGV
+602 GSLKEIIAKNVGV

-643 VLTDATAPV
+643 VVTA
-652 KPAR
+652 K

>member
-1 MKRSLLLASL
+1 MKRSLRLALL

-209 SRALDLLLA
+209 SRGLDLLIA

-228 VSGLSGGGWQTLF
+228 VSGLSGGGWQTIF
-241 ISSLDPRVTLANP
+241 ISALDTRVTLANP

-259 SFRTRARNFA
+259 SFRTRARNFG

-296 RGTLLT
+296 RGALLT

-310 FATGHALQPLLDAA
+310 FATGHALQPLLEAA
-324 QPVFKLFQ
+324 QPVFKLFK
-332 AEAKLRWHN
+332 ADAKLRWHS

-354 REAFYRILGDT
+354 REVFYRMLGDT
-365 FFPGDTKFEP
+365 FFPGDTKFDA
-375 KEIASETEVKT
+375 KELAVEAEVKKS
-386 AEDLNVPLP
+386 EELNVPLP
-395 GDNLDFNQLATR
+395 ADNLDFNQLATR
-407 LAKELPRGIST
+407 LAKDLPRGIST
-418 ALPTSSLTRLQQ
+418 ALSVVPSSRLQQ
-430 TQRALLGGV
+430 AQRALLGGV
-439 VHAKHYNVS
+439 VHAKHYTVT

-454 ESTNGVSATYWRL
+454 ETTNDVTATHWRL
-467 KMGEA
+467 KMGDA

-480 TQGTPRSTVLLVG
+480 TQGAPRSTVILVG
-493 DTGRKSLA
+493 DVGRKGLSA
-501 PEVAQLLADGAR
+501 EAAQLLADGHR
-513 VVSVDPFYFGESR
+513 VVAVDPFYFGESR
-526 IAQKDFL
+526 IDKKDFL

-548 QASQLS
+548 QASQLT

-559 LAGERKL
+559 LSTERKL
-566 GPVRLVSV
+566 GPVKLISV
-574 GPRASVSSTVAAALE
+574 GPRASVFSTVAAALE
-589 EKAIGS
+589 EKAIAG
-595 LELRAPL
+595 LELRNPL
-602 GSLKDMIANNVGV
+602 GSLKEIIAKNVGV

-643 VLTDATAPV
+643 VVTA
-652 KPAR
+652 K

>member
-72 RREALTDV
+72 RREALNDV

-209 SRALDLLLA
+209 SRGLDLLIA

-228 VSGLSGGGWQTLF
+228 VSGLSGGGWQTIF
-241 ISSLDPRVTLANP
+241 ISALDTRVTLANP

-259 SFRTRARNFA
+259 SFRTRARNFG

-296 RGTLLT
+296 RGALLT

-310 FATGHALQPLLDAA
+310 FATDHALQPLLDAA
-324 QPVFKLFQ
+324 QPAFKLFK
-332 AEAKLRWHN
+332 ADAKLRWHS

-354 REAFYRILGDT
+354 REVFYRMLGDT
-365 FFPGDTKFEP
+365 FFPGDMKFDA
-375 KEIASETEVKT
+375 KELAVEAEVKK
-386 AEDLNVPLP
+386 AEELNVPLP
-395 GDNLDFNQLATR
+395 ADNLDFNQLATR
-407 LAKELPRGIST
+407 LAKDLPRGIST
-418 ALPTSSLTRLQQ
+418 ALSVVPSSRLQQ
-430 TQRALLGGV
+430 AQRALLGGV
-439 VHAKHYNVS
+439 VHAKHYTVT

-454 ESTNGVSATYWRL
+454 ETTNDVTATHWRL
-467 KMGEA
+467 KMGDA

-480 TQGTPRSTVLLVG
+480 TQGAPRSTVILVG
-493 DTGRKSLA
+493 DVGRKGLSA
-501 PEVAQLLADGAR
+501 EAAQLLADGHR
-513 VVSVDPFYFGESR
+513 VVAVDPFYFGESR
-526 IAQKDFL
+526 IDQKDFL

-548 QASQLS
+548 QASQLT

-559 LAGERKL
+559 LSTERKL
-566 GPVRLVSV
+566 GPVKLISV
-574 GPRASVSSTVAAALE
+574 GPRASVFSTVAAALE
-589 EKAIGS
+589 EKAIAG
-595 LELRAPL
+595 LELRNPL
-602 GSLKDMIANNVGV
+602 GSLKEIIAKNVGV

-643 VLTDATAPV
+643 VVTA
-652 KPAR
+652 K

>member
-139 HLAVNGHDAL
+139 HLAVNGHDAV

-209 SRALDLLLA
+209 SRGLDLLIA

-228 VSGLSGGGWQTLF
+228 VSGLSGGGWQTIF
-241 ISSLDPRVTLANP
+241 ISALDTRVTLANP

-259 SFRTRARNFA
+259 SFRTRARNFG

-296 RGTLLT
+296 RGALLT

-310 FATGHALQPLLDAA
+310 FATGHALQPLLEAA
-324 QPVFKLFQ
+324 QPVFKLFK
-332 AEAKLRWHN
+332 ADAKLRWHS

-354 REAFYRILGDT
+354 REVFYRMLGDT
-365 FFPGDTKFEP
+365 FFPGDTKFDA
-375 KEIASETEVKT
+375 KELAVEAEVKK
-386 AEDLNVPLP
+386 AEELNVPLP
-395 GDNLDFNQLATR
+395 ADNLDFNQLATR
-407 LAKELPRGIST
+407 LAKDLPRGIST
-418 ALPTSSLTRLQQ
+418 ALSVVPSSRLQQ
-430 TQRALLGGV
+430 AQRALLGGV
-439 VHAKHYNVS
+439 VHAKHYTVT

-454 ESTNGVSATYWRL
+454 ETTNDVTATHWRL
-467 KMGEA
+467 KMGDA

-480 TQGTPRSTVLLVG
+480 TQGAPRSTVILVG
-493 DTGRKSLA
+493 DVGRKGLSA
-501 PEVAQLLADGAR
+501 EAAQLLADGHR
-513 VVSVDPFYFGESR
+513 VVAVDPFYFGESR
-526 IAQKDFL
+526 IDQKDFL

-548 QASQLS
+548 QASQLT

-559 LAGERKL
+559 LSTERKL
-566 GPVRLVSV
+566 GPVKLISV
-574 GPRASVSSTVAAALE
+574 GPRASVFSTVAAALE
-589 EKAIGS
+589 EKAIAG
-595 LELRAPL
+595 LELRNPL
-602 GSLKDMIANNVGV
+602 GSLKEIIAKNVGV

-643 VLTDATAPV
+643 VVTA
-652 KPAR
+652 K

>member
-72 RREALTDV
+72 RREALNDV

-139 HLAVNGHDAL
+139 HLAVNGHDAV

-209 SRALDLLLA
+209 SRALDILLA

-228 VSGLSGGGWQTLF
+228 VSGLSGGGWQTIF
-241 ISSLDPRVTLANP
+241 ISALDTRVTLANP

-259 SFRTRARNFA
+259 SFRTRARNFG

-296 RGTLLT
+296 RGALLT

-310 FATGHALQPLLDAA
+310 FATDHALQPLLDAA
-324 QPVFKLFQ
+324 QPVFKLFK
-332 AEAKLRWHN
+332 ADAKLRWHS

-354 REAFYRILGDT
+354 REVFYRMLGDT
-365 FFPGDTKFEP
+365 FFPGDTKFDA
-375 KEIASETEVKT
+375 KELAVEAEVKK
-386 AEDLNVPLP
+386 AEELNVPLP
-395 GDNLDFNQLATR
+395 ADNLDFNQLATR
-407 LAKELPRGIST
+407 LAKDLPRGIST
-418 ALPTSSLTRLQQ
+418 ALSVVPSSRLQQ
-430 TQRALLGGV
+430 AQRALLGGA
-439 VHAKHYNVS
+439 VHAKHYTVT

-454 ESTNGVSATYWRL
+454 ETTNDVTATHWRL
-467 KMGEA
+467 KMGDA

-480 TQGTPRSTVLLVG
+480 TQGAPRTTVILVG
-493 DTGRKSLA
+493 DVGRKGLSA
-501 PEVAQLLADGAR
+501 EAAQLLADGHR
-513 VVSVDPFYFGESR
+513 VVAVDPFYFGESR

-548 QASQLS
+548 QASQLT

-559 LAGERKL
+559 LSTERKL
-566 GPVRLVSV
+566 GPVKLISV
-574 GPRASVSSTVAAALE
+574 GPRASVFSTVAAALE
-589 EKAIGS
+589 EKAIAG
-595 LELRAPL
+595 LELRNPL
-602 GSLKDMIANNVGV
+602 SSLKEIIAKNVGV

-643 VLTDATAPV
+643 VVTA
-652 KPAR
+652 K

>member
-1 MKRSLLLASL
+1 MKRSLRLALL

-72 RREALTDV
+72 RREALNDV

-209 SRALDLLLA
+209 SRGLDLLIA

-228 VSGLSGGGWQTLF
+228 VSGLSGGGWQTIF
-241 ISSLDPRVTLANP
+241 ISALDTRVTLANP

-259 SFRTRARNFA
+259 SFRTRARNFG

-296 RGTLLT
+296 RGALLT

-324 QPVFKLFQ
+324 QPAFKLFK
-332 AEAKLRWHN
+332 ADAKLRWHS

-354 REAFYRILGDT
+354 REVFYRMLGDT
-365 FFPGDTKFEP
+365 FFPGDMKFDA
-375 KEIASETEVKT
+375 KELAVEAEVKK
-386 AEDLNVPLP
+386 AEELNVPLP
-395 GDNLDFNQLATR
+395 ADNLDFNQLATR
-407 LAKELPRGIST
+407 LAKDLPRGIST
-418 ALPTSSLTRLQQ
+418 ALSVVPSSRLQQ
-430 TQRALLGGV
+430 AQRALLGGV
-439 VHAKHYNVS
+439 VHAKHYTVT

-454 ESTNGVSATYWRL
+454 ETTNDVTATHWRL
-467 KMGEA
+467 KMGDA

-480 TQGTPRSTVLLVG
+480 TQGAPRSTVILVG
-493 DTGRKSLA
+493 DVGRKGLSA
-501 PEVAQLLADGAR
+501 EAAQLLADGHR
-513 VVSVDPFYFGESR
+513 VVAVDPFYFGESR
-526 IAQKDFL
+526 IDQKDFL

-548 QASQLS
+548 QASQLT

-559 LAGERKL
+559 LSTERKL
-566 GPVRLVSV
+566 GPVKLISV
-574 GPRASVSSTVAAALE
+574 GPRASVFSTVAAALE
-589 EKAIGS
+589 EKAIAG
-595 LELRAPL
+595 LELRNPL
-602 GSLKDMIANNVGV
+602 GSLKEVITKNVGV

-643 VLTDATAPV
+643 VVTA
-652 KPAR
+652 K

>member
-11 VFATSLLSSPAQTNL
+11 VFATSLFSSPAQTNL
-26 LAPLLARNI
+26 LAPLLGRNI

-209 SRALDLLLA
+209 SRGLDLLIA

-228 VSGLSGGGWQTLF
+228 VSGLSGGGWQTIF
-241 ISSLDPRVTLANP
+241 ISALDTRVTLANP

-259 SFRTRARNFA
+259 SFRTRAQNFG

-296 RGTLLT
+296 RGALLT

-310 FATGHALQPLLDAA
+310 FATGHALQPLLEAA
-324 QPVFKLFQ
+324 QPVFKLFK
-332 AEAKLRWHN
+332 ADAKLRWHS

-354 REAFYRILGDT
+354 REVFYRMLGDT
-365 FFPGDTKFEP
+365 FFPGDTKFDA
-375 KEIASETEVKT
+375 KELAVEAEVKK
-386 AEDLNVPLP
+386 AEELNVPLP
-395 GDNLDFNQLATR
+395 ADNLDFNQLATR
-407 LAKELPRGIST
+407 LAKDLPRGIST
-418 ALPTSSLTRLQQ
+418 ALSVVPSSRLQQ
-430 TQRALLGGV
+430 AQRALLGGV
-439 VHAKHYNVS
+439 VHAKHYTVT

-454 ESTNGVSATYWRL
+454 ETTNDVTATHWRL
-467 KMGEA
+467 KMGDA

-480 TQGTPRSTVLLVG
+480 TQGAPRSTVILVG
-493 DTGRKSLA
+493 DVGRKGLSA
-501 PEVAQLLADGAR
+501 EAAQLLADGHR
-513 VVSVDPFYFGESR
+513 VVAVDPFYFGESR
-526 IAQKDFL
+526 IDQKDFL

-548 QASQLS
+548 QASQLT

-559 LAGERKL
+559 LSTERKL
-566 GPVRLVSV
+566 GPVKLISV
-574 GPRASVSSTVAAALE
+574 GPRASVFSTVAAALE
-589 EKAIGS
+589 EKAIAG
-595 LELRAPL
+595 LELRNPL
-602 GSLKDMIANNVGV
+602 GSLKEIIAKNVGV

-643 VLTDATAPV
+643 VVTA
-652 KPAR
+652 K

>member
-72 RREALTDV
+72 RREALNDV

-139 HLAVNGHDAL
+139 HLAVNGHDAV

-209 SRALDLLLA
+209 SRALDILLA

-228 VSGLSGGGWQTLF
+228 VSGLSGGGWQTIF
-241 ISSLDPRVTLANP
+241 ISALDTRVTLANP

-259 SFRTRARNFA
+259 SFRTRARNFG

-296 RGTLLT
+296 RGALLT

-310 FATGHALQPLLDAA
+310 FATDHALQPLLEAA
-324 QPVFKLFQ
+324 QPAFKLFK
-332 AEAKLRWHN
+332 ADAKLRWHS

-354 REAFYRILGDT
+354 REVFYRMLGDT
-365 FFPGDTKFEP
+365 FFPGDTKFDA
-375 KEIASETEVKT
+375 KELAVEAEVKK
-386 AEDLNVPLP
+386 AEELNVPLP
-395 GDNLDFNQLATR
+395 ADNLDFNQLATR
-407 LAKELPRGIST
+407 LAKDLPRGIST
-418 ALPTSSLTRLQQ
+418 ALSVVPSSRLQQ
-430 TQRALLGGV
+430 AQRALLGGA
-439 VHAKHYNVS
+439 VHAKHYTVT

-454 ESTNGVSATYWRL
+454 ETTNDVTATHWRL
-467 KMGEA
+467 RMGDA

-480 TQGTPRSTVLLVG
+480 TQGAPRTTVILVG
-493 DTGRKSLA
+493 DVGRKGLSA
-501 PEVAQLLADGAR
+501 EAAQLLADGHR
-513 VVSVDPFYFGESR
+513 VVAVDPFYFGESR

-548 QASQLS
+548 QASQLT

-559 LAGERKL
+559 LSTERKL
-566 GPVRLVSV
+566 GPVKLISV
-574 GPRASVSSTVAAALE
+574 GPRASVFSTVAAALE
-589 EKAIGS
+589 EKAIAG
-595 LELRAPL
+595 LELRNPL
-602 GSLKDMIANNVGV
+602 SSLKEVIAKNVGV

-643 VLTDATAPV
+643 VVTA
-652 KPAR
+652 K